1 MSHRTDSR
9 ANRPGSEKR
18 KRPGRSV
25 ASLLLVAGLT
35 ASAMTALAASQASA
49 ATACAPGADTC
60 VIPETVQT
68 PLGPVTVTVSAAN
81 VVTVQLTPIAAS
93 TLVIG
98 IPFAIPPGPPALPGY
113 SRTSVTTEAGV
124 VNVDTF
130 LSPPARNGFELPDL
144 AIVSIHPPS
153 PCRVKSTGTTVVF
166 TPVIPPGPPGS
177 PSNRINSGAIRV
189 RLTAVIG
196 GRQRRST

>member
-1 MSHRTDSR
+1 MSHLTDPR

-25 ASLLLVAGLT
+25 ASLLLVTGLS

-49 ATACAPGADTC
+49 ASACAPGADTC
-60 VIPETVQT
+60 AIADTVQT
-68 PLGPVTVTVSAAN
+68 PLGPVTVTVGAAN
-81 VVTVQLTPIAAS
+81 VVTVQLTPIATS

-113 SRTSVTTEAGV
+113 TRTSVTTAGGV

-130 LSPPARNGFELPDL
+130 LAPPATVNGFELPDL
-144 AIVSIHPPS
+144 AIVSIHPPG
-153 PCRVKSTGTTVVF
+153 PCRVKTTGTTVVF
-166 TPVIPPGPPGS
+166 TPIVPPGPPG
-177 PSNRINSGAIRV
+177 
-189 RLTAVIG
+189 
-196 GRQRRST
+196 